1 MLQNLSNLTT
11 IRYLCRFFML
21 IGVLELCIA
30 CQTTNKSDQNK
41 IKSGSSINEN
51 LGDDASYILIGAKG
65 RAGKGAVFKCTLDGY
80 ECYEFLGGNKRFS
93 PPENRSFKTVTI
105 FNGDVFGA
113 SINVFNKKIFIGAT
127 GRDNKK
133 ANDTGSISSAN
144 YKDEVGSLFECD
156 LEGNECREF
165 LGGHLPFENSQA
177 IVPVKLL
184 SSDHFAS
191 SIAVIQ
197 NKLFIGVPGRDGND
211 LDDIGGIFQCNLDG
225 KNCFEFLGGKA
236 KNKGILSQ
244 LSNDD
249 SFGTS
254 LLPFNNFMYV
264 GVPNKNSGSGN
275 VMKCTIDGTK
285 CDFFNL
291 KNLRLAS
298 NNNFGVSLAAAK
310 NNIYIGATGR
320 SGVPIT
326 DPQQYD
332 LGAVFKC
339 NLDGNNCTE
348 IIGGENKDSVSKLK
362 LGPRDNLG
370 MSLAVF
376 KNYIFIGV
384 PGRMNPQNQ
393 RTGAVFRCDL
403 NGNNCVEFIGGKS
416 DGYLDSESLDL
427 LDGDQFGSSLFV
439 VSKSYLN

>member
-1 MLQNLSNLTT
+1 MLQSLSNLN
-11 IRYLCRFFML
+11 IPSNLYRFL
-21 IGVLELCIA
+21 LAIGVMKLCIA
-30 CQTTNKSDQNK
+30 CQSTYTSEQNK
-41 IKSGSSINEN
+41 TQNESVTKEN

-93 PPENRSFKTVTI
+93 PPENRSYKTVNI

-156 LEGNECREF
+156 LEGNDCREF
-165 LGGHLPFENSQA
+165 LGGHLPFENSQV
-177 IVPVKLL
+177 IVPVKLF
-184 SSDHFAS
+184 SSDHFAAS
-191 SIAVIQ
+191 TAFSQ
-197 NKLFIGVPGRDGND
+197 NKLLIGVPGRDGND
-211 LDDIGGIFQCNLDG
+211 VDDIGSIFQCNLDG
-225 KNCFEFLGGKA
+225 KYCSEFLGGKS
-236 KNKGILSQ
+236 KNKAVISQ
-244 LSNDD
+244 LATDD

-254 LLPFNNFMYV
+254 LITSNNFLYI
-264 GVPNKNSGSGN
+264 GVPNKNSGSGS
-275 VMKCTIDGTK
+275 VMKCTIDGSK

-298 NNNFGVSLAAAK
+298 NNNFGTSITISK
-310 NNIYIGATGR
+310 TNIYVGASGR

-339 NLDGNNCTE
+339 GLDGNNCSE
-348 IIGGENKDSVSKLK
+348 IIGGENKESAAKLK
-362 LGPRDNLG
+362 LGPRDYLG
-370 MSLAVF
+370 MSIAVF
-376 KNYIFIGV
+376 KEYLFIGV
-384 PGRMNPQNQ
+384 PGRMNFQNQ

-403 NGNNCVEFIGGKS
+403 NGSNCIEFIGGKS
-416 DGYLDSESLDL
+416 TGYLDSESLDL

-439 VSKSYLN
+439 VSKSYAK